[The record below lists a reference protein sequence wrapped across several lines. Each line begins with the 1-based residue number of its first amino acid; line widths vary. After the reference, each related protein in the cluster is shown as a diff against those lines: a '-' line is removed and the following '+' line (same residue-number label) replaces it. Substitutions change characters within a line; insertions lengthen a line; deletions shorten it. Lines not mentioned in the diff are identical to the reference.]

1 MRPAKGGAMPDFL
14 VRFAISIWETLREMS
29 PYLLLGFLVAG
40 VLSVLVR
47 PEVVERHLGGRGLW
61 QVVKAA
67 VFGVPLP
74 LCSCGVIPVAA
85 SLRRHGAGAG
95 ATTSF
100 LISTPQTGVDSIL
113 VTYSLLGPVFAIFR
127 PVVALASGLFGGALV
142 NAFGYEKGSAEEPH
156 LACTAECCAAAGN
169 RRGSVARALRY
180 GFITLPRDIDKALI
194 IGIIVAGAISAALP
208 DDYLAGV
215 LGGGI
220 AAMLVMM
227 AVGIPVY
234 VCATASVPIAA
245 ALIAKGVSPGAALVF
260 LMTGPATNAA
270 TVTTVWRIM
279 GRRVAAIY
287 LGSVASSALAAG
299 LLLDA
304 FFTARGA
311 HVMTHAHRML
321 PGWAQTAAAIL
332 LLGVL
337 AGAFFKPRRVG
348 DVPRPA
354 ETERTARFAIAGMTC
369 NHCAAAVRRALAE
382 SPGVTSASVDLETGE
397 AIVAG
402 AGFDEEELATAV
414 EALGYTAV
422 RVERPN
428 GAK

>member
-1 MRPAKGGAMPDFL
+1 MTDFI
-14 VRFAISIWETLREMS
+14 VRFALSIWETFREMS
-29 PYLLLGFLVAG
+29 PYLLLGFFVAG

-47 PEVVERHLGGRGLW
+47 PELVERHLGGRGLW
-61 QVVKAA
+61 QVAKAA

-100 LISTPQTGVDSIL
+100 LISTPQTGVDSIM
-113 VTYSLLGPVFAIFR
+113 VTYSLLGPLFALFR
-127 PVVALASGLFGGALV
+127 PVVAFLSGLLGGALV
-142 NAFGYEKGSAEEPH
+142 NAFGYENGPVPKTRP
-156 LACTAECCAAAGN
+156 ACTAECCSPVDG
-169 RRGSVARALRY
+169 RRGGFARAMRY
-180 GFITLPRDIDKALI
+180 GFVTLPRDINKALV

-208 DDYLAGV
+208 DNYLAGA

-220 AAMLVMM
+220 LSMIVMM

-270 TVTTVWRIM
+270 TVTTVWKIM
-279 GRRVAAIY
+279 GKRVAAIY
-287 LGSVASSALAAG
+287 LGSVAASALAAG

-304 FFTARGA
+304 VFTARGA
-311 HVMTHAHRML
+311 AAAAHAHRML
-321 PGWAQTAAAIL
+321 PGWAQTGAAVVL
-332 LLGVL
+332 LAVL

-354 ETERTARFAIAGMTC
+354 ETERTARISIGGMTC
-369 NHCAAAVRRALAE
+369 NQCALAVQRALAE
-382 SPGVTSASVDLETGE
+382 SPGVTSASVDLGRGE

-402 AGFDEEELATAV
+402 EGFDDGKLAKAIEE
-414 EALGYTAV
+414 LGYTVRRAV
-422 RVERPN
+422 HPDGE
-428 GAK
+428 K